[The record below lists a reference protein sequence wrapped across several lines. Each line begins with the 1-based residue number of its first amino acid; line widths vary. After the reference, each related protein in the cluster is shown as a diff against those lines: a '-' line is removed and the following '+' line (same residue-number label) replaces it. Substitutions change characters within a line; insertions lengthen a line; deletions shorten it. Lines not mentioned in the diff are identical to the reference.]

1 MPFAD
6 NAFDVTY
13 SISVVERI
21 YEKYLEAI
29 REMVRVTKNGG
40 IIYVT
45 FPVSSKHQEEW
56 MRETIYSKQ
65 AHKDEMAFF
74 QYRFSENDV
83 KNIIGGID
91 GIDVIA
97 RDIFWEK
104 FDGKYDKMIG
114 RLRQKSFNRY
124 FKFLKNSFTMP
135 FVGLSFFEE
144 EPQIDFSRARSFG
157 NLQLGQLRKKGFS
170 VVLYPASSRSFTGDE
185 LVHMANAKESVGF
198 AGDASNLDDHNRE
211 KDNRWF
217 TKVLTPDPDF
227 EKGFLEVGRYRY
239 FCEQLG
245 VKIGD
250 SFVPR
255 IAVSPDDAAVGMRVL
270 KECGWKGGNY
280 VVVAPGAGL
289 RYRSWPTDKF
299 ATVVEYFTQNN
310 LEVVFSGSAVEQ
322 ALYDAIS
329 GKVSGGS
336 LINLMG
342 KTNLLQ
348 LGGVLQR
355 AVMYFGSDT
364 GTVHLAAAVGT
375 PTVCL
380 LGGGHFG
387 RFFPYGDLK
396 KNKIVY
402 DKHMT
407 CKYDDW
413 ACARTVPPG
422 QPAPCIAGITVE
434 DALAEI
440 KNMLT

>member
-1 MPFAD
+1 VFLEVFLFFERVFLQKEGQKSVLIVLASKIGDFIIFSPSLRYIKEAYPG
-6 NAFDVTY
+6 Y
-13 SISVVERI
+13 SISVITDKSVSALVKAFPEI
-21 YEKYLEAI
+21 DEFIPLDTKKFQFNPFYAI
-29 REMVRVTKNGG
+29 
-40 IIYVT
+40 
-45 FPVSSKHQEEW
+45 
-56 MRETIYSKQ
+56 
-65 AHKDEMAFF
+65 
-74 QYRFSENDV
+74 
-83 KNIIGGID
+83 
-91 GIDVIA
+91 
-97 RDIFWEK
+97 
-104 FDGKYDKMIG
+104 KM
-114 RLRQKSFNRY
+114 SW
-124 FKFLKNSFTMP
+124 
-135 FVGLSFFEE
+135 
-144 EPQIDFSRARSFG
+144 
-157 NLQLGQLRKKGFS
+157 QLRKKGFS